1 MKAEFI
7 SLLVLITLGFAIVSS
22 GCLGGLTDDGPPS
35 QYNVTFEEPT
45 TGTVFSNLSY
55 SSKQHNSLN
64 YNVENTPI
72 NGPVDRL
79 EVYWKKGG
87 DYELFYHRNI
97 TKYSE
102 YIDFYIGAPI
112 DQSDPPERYQI
123 RAWNETAGVL
133 DKINVTIRNEGG
145 GGLFP

>member
-1 MKAEFI
+1 MNNI
-7 SLLVLITLGFAIVSS
+7 RLLLLSTFLCCILITS
-22 GCLGGLTDDGPPS
+22 GCLGEVTSDGPPS
-35 QYNVTFEEPT
+35 QYNVTFDEPT

-55 SSKQHNSLN
+55 SSNQHGQLI
-64 YNVENTPI
+64 YNVENVS
-72 NGPVDRL
+72 NRESLDSL
-79 EVYWKKGG
+79 QVYWQNDGT
-87 DYELFYHRNI
+87 DELFYHRNI
-97 TKYSE
+97 TSE
-102 YIDFYIGAPI
+102 YIDFGIGAPI